1 MTHTADSGGSP
12 RDTELNGTGIP
23 AETDVLVAG
32 SGAAGL
38 TAALAATS
46 AGVRVLLVERDDRLG
61 GTTAVSGG
69 RVWVPCNHCPE
80 NVGDTP
86 QAALEYLR
94 SLIPSRHARMIE
106 AFVESAPAMA
116 RFVESASPH
125 RFVAS
130 PTYPD
135 YHPSLPGATVGG
147 RCLDMEPADLRRR
160 TPLASLVRVPPGY
173 LPFTHAEWEQW
184 RYPRNFDSALLAE
197 RLRSGIRTSG
207 VALVANLLD
216 GAVRAGARVV
226 TGARLTAVGTDANG
240 AVTHAEVTGPHGP
253 QQVSVSAVVLATGG
267 YDWDA
272 GLRAAYH
279 PAPQRASG
287 APMSNVGD
295 GLRIAAALGAAT
307 DNMEEGWWMPML
319 AVPGET
325 MDDQPFYRSLIRE
338 RGAPRQIVVNAAGS
352 RFTDEAAPYNEF
364 VKAMHTRREDGTYPN
379 DPAYMVFDEGFRKRY
394 PLPGISP
401 DGETPAWVARGESP
415 RELAARIG
423 VDGERLE
430 NTITRWNALCAQG
443 ADDDFGRGGN
453 PYDRYGGDLE
463 VAPNP
468 NMGPV
473 DEAPYFA
480 VRILAG
486 TIGSKG
492 GPVTDPDGT
501 VLRPDGSAIA
511 GLYAAGNA
519 SAFWLADAYPAP
531 GATLA
536 VGMTAGYRAG
546 LHAGRRAG
554 ARENG
559 GAQR

>member
-1 MTHTADSGGSP
+1 MTSP
-12 RDTELNGTGIP
+12 AGTGPGGAGVP

-38 TAALAATS
+38 TAALAAAS
-46 AGVRVLLVERDDRLG
+46 AGARVLLVERDARLG

-69 RVWVPCNHCPE
+69 RVWVPGNHCPASA
-80 NVGDTP
+80 GDTP
-86 QAALEYLR
+86 QSALEYLR
-94 SLIPSRHARMIE
+94 ALVPARHGRMIE
-106 AFVESAPAMA
+106 AFTESAPAMA

-125 RFVAS
+125 RFVAAPS
-130 PTYPD
+130 YPD

-147 RCLDMEPADLRRR
+147 RCLDMEPADLRQR

-184 RYPRNFDSALLAE
+184 RYPRNFDSALLSQRMRA
-197 RLRSGIRTSG
+197 GIRTGG

-216 GAVRAGARVV
+216 GAVRAGVQVV
-226 TGARLTAVGTDANG
+226 TGTRLTGVGADASG
-240 AVTHAEVTGPHGP
+240 TVTHAELAVPDGSRR
-253 QQVSVSAVVLATGG
+253 VSVSAVILATGG
-267 YDWDA
+267 YDWDT
-272 GLRAAYH
+272 GLRAACH

-287 APMSNVGD
+287 APTSNSGD
-295 GLRIAAALGAAT
+295 GLRIAAELGAAT
-307 DNMEEGWWMPML
+307 ENLGEGWWMPMM

-338 RGAPRQIVVNAAGS
+338 RGAPRQIIVNAAGT

-364 VKAMHTRREDGTYPN
+364 GKAMHTRREDGTYPN
-379 DPAYMVFDEGFRKRY
+379 DPAYLVFDEGFRKRY
-394 PLPGISP
+394 PLPGVNAH
-401 DGETPAWVARGESP
+401 GEAPAWVARGRSP
-415 RELAARIG
+415 RELAAKAGI
-423 VDGERLE
+423 DGPRLE
-430 NTITRWNALCAQG
+430 DTVNRWNALCARG
-443 ADDDFGRGGN
+443 EDDDFGRGGN
-453 PYDRYGGDLE
+453 PYDRYGGDPE
-463 VAPNP
+463 TAPNP
-468 NMGPV
+468 NMGPL
-473 DEAPYFA
+473 DEAPYYA
-480 VRILAG
+480 VRVLAG
-486 TIGSKG
+486 TIGTKG

-501 VLRPDGSAIA
+501 VLRGDGAAVA

-554 ARENG
+554 ARTG
-559 GAQR
+559 GGGRR